1 MTTRMAV
8 IGALVAGAITVGAV
22 LPALAQD
29 EGDTTREAT
38 AEAEAWQRG
47 AGMRGVYREGFAA
60 DLAEELGLDVDE
72 VAAAIE
78 KVATTHRE
86 ALRASRTERLQER
99 LDAAVDAGR
108 MTREEADAMLEA
120 HAAGERPLRGA
131 GSGPREGFGLG
142 EGPCQRGEGA
152 AGRGG
157 RGGMNGRAML
167 DW

>member
-78 KVATTHRE
+78 KVAT
-86 ALRASRTERLQER
+86 SRTERLQER